1 MSRGGVVLVNL
12 AKDWFGPNGVLYECE
27 DNPHE
32 FPADWAE
39 KADPK
44 KIEAKKTKE
53 VTTVEV
59 SEQDSEQKYA
69 VLPSTAVIVESQATV
84 AVDFNTGG
92 GQKVTMPVA
101 VEDDVKRVGGA
112 LGEHGLEEPDQAVPA
127 AAKVAKDTGLD
138 QVGGKPRESGPLPA
152 GEKKVK

>member
-1 MSRGGVVLVNL
+1 MSRSGVVLVNL

-32 FPADWAE
+32 FPAEWAE
-39 KADPK
+39 EADPK
-44 KIEAKKTKE
+44 KIEAKKKKE
-53 VTTVEV
+53 VTTVEIT
-59 SEQDSEQKYA
+59 EQDSEQKYA
-69 VLPSTAVIVESQATV
+69 VLPSSAVIVESETTV

-112 LGEHGLEEPDQAVPA
+112 LGEHGL
-127 AAKVAKDTGLD
+127 
-138 QVGGKPRESGPLPA
+138 
-152 GEKKVK
+152 